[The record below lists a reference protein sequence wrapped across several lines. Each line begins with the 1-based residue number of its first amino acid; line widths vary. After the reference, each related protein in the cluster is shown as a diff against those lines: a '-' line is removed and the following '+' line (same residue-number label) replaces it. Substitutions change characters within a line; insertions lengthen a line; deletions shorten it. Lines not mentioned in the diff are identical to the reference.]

1 MSVRG
6 KIAKWND
13 EKGFGFI
20 TPSSGGNQV
29 FVHIKAL
36 PRGVKRPEI
45 GADVTYETV
54 IDAQGRSRAENVKLI
69 GGQFSLGPAVTA
81 LMTGGAFLAIVA
93 ALAVHGR
100 LPLFV
105 LWLYLGMS
113 ALSLG
118 MYALDKSAARKGG
131 QRTPENTL
139 HLLSLGGGW
148 PGAMYAQ
155 QLLRHKSSKTSF
167 RIVFWLTVA
176 INIAALIY
184 LLSSYGYPH
193 LAKLQARMPTI
204 STIWAPENE
213 AHAVVEQEVEIYLCQ
228 NGSGEKFA
236 QATPCPAGSTLLK
249 GQYSHIK

>member
-20 TPSSGGNQV
+20 SPSSGGNPV

-36 PRGVKRPEI
+36 PRGIKRPQV
-45 GADVTYETV
+45 GADVTYEAV
-54 IDAQGRSRAENVKLI
+54 IDAQGRGRAENVNLI

-81 LMTGGAFLAIVA
+81 FITGGLFLAFVA
-93 ALAVHGR
+93 AIAVHGR
-100 LPLFV
+100 LPFFV

-118 MYALDKSAARKGG
+118 MYALDKSAAKNGG

-167 RIVFWLTVA
+167 RIIFWLTVI

-184 LLSSYGYPH
+184 LLSPYGSPY
-193 LAKLQARMPTI
+193 LAKLQTSLPTI
-204 STIWAPENE
+204 SAVIPSENE
-213 AHAVVEQEVEIYLCQ
+213 APAVIEKDVRIYLCQ
-228 NGSGEKFA
+228 NESGEKFA
-236 QATPCPAGSTLLK
+236 QANTCPPGSTLLK
-249 GQYSHIK
+249 AQ

>member
-20 TPSSGGNQV
+20 APSSGGNQV

-36 PRGVKRPEI
+36 PRGIKRPQV
-45 GADVTYETV
+45 GADITYEVV
-54 IDAQGRSRAENVKLI
+54 IDTQGRSRAENVKLI

-81 LMTGGAFLAIVA
+81 FITGGVFLAFVA
-93 ALAVHGR
+93 AIAVHGH
-100 LPLFV
+100 LPIFV

-118 MYALDKSAARKGG
+118 MYALDKSAAKKGG

-155 QLLRHKSSKTSF
+155 QLLRHKSSKKSF
-167 RIVFWLTVA
+167 RVVFWLTVI
-176 INIAALIY
+176 INIAALTY
-184 LLSSYGYPH
+184 LLSPYGSPY
-193 LAKLQARMPTI
+193 LAKLQTISPTI
-204 STIWAPENE
+204 LDAFPPKNE
-213 AHAVVEQEVEIYLCQ
+213 AHAVIDKEVKIYLCQ
-228 NGSGEKFA
+228 NESGEKFA
-236 QATPCPAGSTLLK
+236 QSAPCPAGSTL
-249 GQYSHIK
+249 IKSQ

>member
-20 TPSSGGNQV
+20 APSSGGNQV
-29 FVHIKAL
+29 FVHIKSM
-36 PRGVKRPEI
+36 PRGVKRPQV
-45 GADVTYETV
+45 GADVTYEAV
-54 IDAQGRSRAENVKLI
+54 IDAQGKSRAENVKLI

-81 LMTGGAFLAIVA
+81 FITGGVFLAFVA
-93 ALAVHGR
+93 AIVVHGR
-100 LPLFV
+100 LPFFV

-113 ALSLG
+113 ALSIG

-167 RIVFWLTVA
+167 RVVFWLTVI

-184 LLSSYGYPH
+184 LLSPYGYPY
-193 LAKLQARMPTI
+193 LAKLQTSTPTM
-204 STIWAPENE
+204 SAFLAPKNE
-213 AHAVVEQEVEIYLCQ
+213 ASAVIEKEVMIYLCQ
-228 NGSGEKFA
+228 NRSGEKFA
-236 QATPCPAGSTLLK
+236 QATPCPTGSTLLK
-249 GQYSHIK
+249 VQ